1 MYTTLYNTEGAMAI
15 GFAISRSIP
24 SWVTESVFRACG
36 PLAVKQSQIVESPRS
51 GRWDIL
57 VELANGTE
65 VLAWVDGFDQT
76 PTAVE
81 GILRQALQDAGVA

>member
-1 MYTTLYNTEGAMAI
+1 MAI
-15 GFAISRSIP
+15 GFAITRSIP
-24 SWVTESVFRACG
+24 SWETESVVHACG
-36 PLAVKQSQIVESPRS
+36 PLAVKQSQIVESPRT

-76 PTAVE
+76 PARVE

>member
-1 MYTTLYNTEGAMAI
+1 MAI
-15 GFAISRSIP
+15 GFAVSRSIP
-24 SWVTESVFRACG
+24 TWVTQSIVQACG

-65 VLAWVDGFDQT
+65 VLAWVENLDQT
-76 PTAVE
+76 PSGVE

>member
-1 MYTTLYNTEGAMAI
+1 MAI

-24 SWVTESVFRACG
+24 SWVTQSIVHACG
-36 PLAVKQSQIVESPRS
+36 PLPVKQSQIVESARS

-57 VELANGTE
+57 VELENGTE
-65 VLAWVDGFDQT
+65 VLAWVEGLDQT
-76 PTAVE
+76 PSGVE